1 MLHRLS
7 IHNRRPEELRAL
19 AQERRKLSDSREG
32 RLKNLLLS
40 EAKLLEFHADLRL
53 WMDRTT
59 PYSRR
64 SEPHSQIEKSAVPP
78 DRPPAGGPLGSGLAL
93 SADDEHALVSLAQ
106 PKYFGRGDTLLAER
120 ERPDNFYILCSGA
133 VRASRTL
140 QDGSLQIVSVFFPGD
155 GLNAGDILLGRS
167 QTTISTFTPSVVLSI
182 SVARL
187 RSLLAQRPS
196 IIHALWRETAVQ
208 ASIQQER
215 LIGLGRKAAEPRLAH
230 VLCEFAY
237 RLDKNARDG
246 DAIEF
251 PLTQAELADVL
262 GLSSVHVNRVV
273 QHLRATGL
281 IELNRERLIIRNK
294 QMLYKFAEFDP
305 EYLESES
312 DFQVVGT

>member
-7 IHNRRPEELRAL
+7 IHNRSPEELQVL
-19 AQERRKLSDSREG
+19 AQERRKLSDSKTG

-40 EAKLLEFHADLRL
+40 EAKLLEFHADLRI

-59 PYSRR
+59 PIRHPA
-64 SEPHSQIEKSAVPP
+64 PHPQVEKAGVPS
-78 DRPPAGGPLGSGLAL
+78 DRPAAADPLGPGMAL
-93 SADDEHALVSLAQ
+93 SADDEHALVSVAQ
-106 PKYFGRGDTLLAER
+106 PKYFGRGDILLAEG
-120 ERPDNFYILCSGA
+120 ERPDNFYMLCSGA

-140 QDGSLQIVSVFFPGD
+140 EDGRLQIVSVFFPGD
-155 GLNAGDILLGRS
+155 GLNPGDILLGRS
-167 QTTISTFTPSVVLSI
+167 RTTISTFTPSVVLSI
-182 SVARL
+182 SVPQL

-196 IIHALWRETAVQ
+196 ISRALWRETALQ

-230 VLCEFAY
+230 ALCEFAY
-237 RLDKNARDG
+237 RLQRYARDG

-262 GLSSVHVNRVV
+262 GLSPVHVNRVV
-273 QHLRATGL
+273 QHLRGTGL

-305 EYLESES
+305 EYLESEPE
-312 DFQVVGT
+312 FQVVDT